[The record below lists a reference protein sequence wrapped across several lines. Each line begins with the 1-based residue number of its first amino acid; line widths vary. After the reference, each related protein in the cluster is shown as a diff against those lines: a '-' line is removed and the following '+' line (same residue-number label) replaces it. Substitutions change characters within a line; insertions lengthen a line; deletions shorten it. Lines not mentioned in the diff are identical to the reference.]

1 MRRPPVPEDAR
12 ACLDV
17 WTTPDGIAHDLVVGP
32 GESVEEVAPLLLEGV
47 CEALTG
53 QRAYRLDEPTW
64 LAQFVLRGRHVGCG
78 YGGLG
83 AEGDLLRHTL
93 RQLAGHAAVVLDGGD
108 VRSRLEARL
117 DAVDA
122 QVRALDRWDV
132 VSAAVAASSDRAEAV
147 RRLAGEPFRFSEQQA
162 NEVLDLPVAARL
174 QDRRSALRDEVD
186 QLQAA
191 LIALHDTDTDAAP
204 A

>member
-17 WTTPDGIAHDLVVGP
+17 WTTPDGIAHDLVVAP

-53 QRAYRLDEPTW
+53 KRPYRLDEPAW
-64 LAQFVLRGRHVGCG
+64 LAQFVLRGGHVGCG

-83 AEGDLLRHTL
+83 AEGDLLRHSL
-93 RQLAGHAAVVLDGGD
+93 RQLAGHAAIVLDGAD
-108 VRSRLEARL
+108 VRGRLEWRL
-117 DAVDA
+117 EVADAL
-122 QVRALDRWDV
+122 VRALDRWDL
-132 VSAAVAASSDRAEAV
+132 VSALVAASADRDDAM
-147 RRLAGEPFRFSEQQA
+147 RRLGGEPFRFSEDQA
-162 NEVLDLPVAARL
+162 VEVLDLRVAQRL
-174 QDRRSALRDEVD
+174 PATRAALRDEVD

-191 LIALHDTDTDAAP
+191 LTALGATAP
-204 A
+204 

>member
-17 WTTPDGIAHDLVVGP
+17 WTTPDGVVHDLMVAP
-32 GESVEEVAPLLLEGV
+32 GESVEVVAPLLLEGV

-53 QRAYRLDEPTW
+53 KRAYRLDEPAW
-64 LAQFVLRGRHVGCG
+64 LAQFVLRGSHVGCG

-93 RQLAGHAAVVLDGGD
+93 RELAGHAALVLDGAG
-108 VRSRLEARL
+108 VRERLSCRLEV
-117 DAVDA
+117 VDA
-122 QVRALDRWDV
+122 LVRALDRWDL
-132 VSAAVAASSDRAEAV
+132 VSTVVAASADREAAV
-147 RRLAGEPFRFSEQQA
+147 KRLTGEPFRFTEDQA
-162 NEVLDLPVAARL
+162 GHVLDLPVSSRL
-174 QDRRSALRDEVD
+174 PDRRTALRDEVD

-191 LIALHDTDTDAAP
+191 LTALGVG
-204 A
+204 